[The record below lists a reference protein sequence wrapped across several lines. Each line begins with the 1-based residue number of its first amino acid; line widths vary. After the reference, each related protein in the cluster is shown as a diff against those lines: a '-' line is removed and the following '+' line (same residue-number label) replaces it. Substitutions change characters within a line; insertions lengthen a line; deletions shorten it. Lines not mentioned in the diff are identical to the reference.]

1 MNRQKQPRLLVSA
14 CLCGHPCRYDGGQ
27 FDIPALQ
34 ALEASGEAVA
44 FCPECAGGLPTPRI
58 PCEICGD
65 RVISREGQD
74 CTAAYRR
81 GAEAALAMCRRHS
94 QGRQSQLRC
103 HPHLRWLPHR
113 PVHPRPGHHR
123 RTAGG
128 KRHCPV
134 YRRKLDGS
142 FFVGNRPQGLTLEG
156 GKTGQTTHP

>member
-81 GAEAALAMCRRHS
+81 GAEAALAMCRRL
-94 QGRQSQLRC
+94 GL
-103 HPHLRWLPHR
+103 
-113 PVHPRPGHHR
+113 
-123 RTAGG
+123 TAAIL
-128 KRHCPV
+128 K
-134 YRRKLDGS
+134 DGS
-142 FFVGNRPQGLTLEG
+142 PSCGVTRIYDGSH
-156 GKTGQTTHP
+156 TGQCIPGQGITAARLAENGIALFSEENWTAVFSSETDRKD